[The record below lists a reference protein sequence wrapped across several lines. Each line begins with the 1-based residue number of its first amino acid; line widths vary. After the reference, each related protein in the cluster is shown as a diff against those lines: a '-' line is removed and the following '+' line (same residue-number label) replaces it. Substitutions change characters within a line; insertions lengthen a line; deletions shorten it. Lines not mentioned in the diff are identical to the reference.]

1 MLVFVLVKG
10 SLVLTIHYP
19 LLLTLECLTD
29 YVRITDQMHTRE
41 HPAVPVL
48 DAQFLG
54 TVENS
59 VILDNLPEF
68 PFP

>member
-19 LLLTLECLTD
+19 LLLILESLTD
-29 YVRITDQMHTRE
+29 YVRIRDQMHSVE

-48 DAQFLG
+48 DVQFLG

-59 VILDNLPEF
+59 VI
-68 PFP
+68 PF